1 MNRTTFAHL
10 RKASVRLI
18 SASGL
23 ALVAATAGAVPSQQQ
38 RGHYRHA
45 LGDYTVTAVYDG
57 YVDLD
62 PAHLSGMSQDQF
74 QVFITRAF

>member
-10 RKASVRLI
+10 RKATLRLI
-18 SASGL
+18 AASGL
-23 ALVAATAGAVPSQQQ
+23 ALLAATAGAAPSQQQ
-38 RGHYRHA
+38 PGYYRHA

-62 PAHLSGMSQDQF
+62 PAHLSGMSQDQ
-74 QVFITRAF
+74 I